1 MRDLFVNGCSF
12 ATGWHGGK
20 QEIPVITS
28 RDVITD
34 TLSWVQ
40 HFANMNNVQNCW
52 NHSILAKPI
61 ELTYADTV
69 GFCEQYLNKYGSF
82 DDLFIIIELTDPSY
96 REFDPVTLKGLAQ
109 HKEEDFIIKP
119 IAFRSERSLVNK
131 KSEPFQTIYVKMQ
144 KNIDYLGTDN
154 FAEQISMK
162 EVMQRDIARHRQER
176 KFALHHE
183 QSPFVNLEKT
193 KDILDKLNNFL
204 IENNIPHM
212 IFWIGGRQQEYKNVM
227 DKYYRKYMQFHRM
240 IPTNTF
246 TGIDYS
252 LKHSVEPIGIHPDQ
266 LGHLAI
272 AEFLTDY
279 IRTYNLTQSPQ
290 LDLLEKAENI
300 N

>member
-40 HFANMNNVQNCW
+40 HFANKNNVVNLW
-52 NHSILAKPI
+52 NHSLVAKPI
-61 ELTYADTV
+61 EMTYTDTV
-69 GFCEQYLNKYGSF
+69 GFCDQYLSKYGSF
-82 DDLFIIIELTDPSY
+82 KNLFIVIEFSDPSY
-96 REFDPVTLKGLAQ
+96 REFDPVSLKGLAQ

-154 FAEQISMK
+154 YAEQISIK
-162 EVMQRDIARHRQER
+162 DVMQGDIARHRQER
-176 KFALHHE
+176 KFALHRE
-183 QSPFVNLEKT
+183 QSPLQNLEVT
-193 KDILDKLNNFL
+193 REVIDKLYNFL
-204 IENNIPHM
+204 IDNNIPFVM
-212 IFWIGGRQQEYKNVM
+212 SWVGGRQQQYKNIV
-227 DKYYRKYMQFHRM
+227 DRYYRKYMKFHRV
-240 IPTNTF
+240 IPTNTY

-252 LKHSVEPIGIHPDQ
+252 LKNSIEPIGIHPDQ
-266 LGHLAI
+266 AGHLAI
-272 AEFLTDY
+272 AEFFTDY
-279 IRTYNLTQSPQ
+279 ITTYNLTQSPQ
-290 LDLLEKAENI
+290 LDYVESSI
-300 N
+300 